1 MWTDLK
7 EGKKFPEQVAGKI
20 FEAKEKDLGDLRVAN
35 DVKWRLCTVHPF
47 KPLSFLVPESCPTL

>member
-7 EGKKFPEQVAGKI
+7 EGKNSLSELQAKI

-35 DVKWRLCTVHPF
+35 DVKWRLWHSPPF
-47 KPLSFLVPESCPTL
+47 

>member
-20 FEAKEKDLGDLRVAN
+20 FEAKGKDLGDLRVAN
-35 DVKWRLCTVHPF
+35 DVKWRLWHNPPF
-47 KPLSFLVPESCPTL
+47 SAFELFSP